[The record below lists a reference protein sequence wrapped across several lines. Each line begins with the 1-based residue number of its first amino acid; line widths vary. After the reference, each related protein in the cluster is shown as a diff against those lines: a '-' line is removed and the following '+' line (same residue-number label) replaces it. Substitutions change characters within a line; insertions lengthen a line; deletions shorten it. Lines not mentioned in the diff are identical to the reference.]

1 MVNQVLWENRKQN
14 ERKQNE
20 SSSSLRKCLSR
31 RTKLHDEFDAVSKTL
46 EVATD
51 GRAHK
56 EMEQR
61 LAAIQTSLTAVENS
75 ISKFKNLI
83 EDCRMVEEEVHQ
95 IEEEEA

>member
-1 MVNQVLWENRKQN
+1 MVDQVLWENRKQN

-31 RTKLHDEFDAVSKTL
+31 RTKLRDEFDAVSKTL

>member
-14 ERKQNE
+14 ERRQNE
-20 SSSSLRKCLSR
+20 LSSSLRKCLSR

-46 EVATD
+46 EVTTD
-51 GRAHK
+51 GLAHK

-75 ISKFKNLI
+75 ISKFENLL
-83 EDCRMVEEEVHQ
+83 EDC
-95 IEEEEA
+95 